1 MKVLVAFAFVG
12 ILGALVMAGVFMMR
26 DGRDGKP
33 KSGNMM
39 RALAVRVGL
48 SVLLFV
54 CILLSYWLGWIQ
66 PTGIPRGK
74 CRLEVP

>member
-1 MKVLVAFAFVG
+1 MKYLIVMAFVG
-12 ILGALVMAGVFMMR
+12 ILGALALAGVFMLR

-33 KSGNMM
+33 KSGSMM

-54 CILLSYWLGWIQ
+54 CILLSYWAGWLQ
-66 PTGIPRGK
+66 PTGIPLGK
-74 CRLEVP
+74 